1 MAFVSDLRV
10 EDNASAAPATAQV
23 ISQRLGSA
31 LRTRYEGDIHKREC
45 HPTQA
50 DYDVKMASRALAA
63 FTMFQLG
70 GIDDKDAAESVCDS
84 SHDGGID
91 GICVNHNEKTVVVV
105 QSKFNQAGNGT
116 WTRNDFLAFKDSCEK
131 LQEER
136 YELFDEILQNKSVD
150 INRAINSFDYKFIF
164 AMTHTGKKGA
174 SEIVLRDM
182 QEWQEQLNAAA
193 FTPEDT
199 PKEEWAFQVHLVSSE
214 DLLHWLQAGSR
225 NQVDLK
231 SVEIERYGFIDT
243 PHKAFYGIVS
253 GDQIAE
259 WWRSYS
265 QRLFTKNIRNILGK
279 TDVNEEIKKSALQN
293 PNMFWFYNNGITLL
307 VKEIVPH
314 RRNAAL
320 GQERGVFDFNDVSII
335 NGAQTVSSIGAIV
348 DALGDNISTLKVSAR
363 FIALDNDD
371 DDVIANSITKANN
384 FQNRVL
390 GRDFA
395 SQQPDQHRLSRE
407 MILEGYSY
415 QLLRTDEDFTQ
426 SNSKVIDLDEALNAL
441 ACATKNNSIIATLK
455 SNRGRFF
462 DNFEGSLYRAVFN
475 PRVSGVRVINTVTHF
490 RVIDRLLSDIMGDI
504 DKVSQSRKYLIATH
518 GNRFFSSVV
527 LGNIQGLERIT
538 EIMSPDEQFIREQ
551 LLRIVGRTEEYIE
564 REYPNAYPARFF
576 ANPNKIQEL
585 YDNV

>member
-10 EDNASAAPATAQV
+10 EDNATAAPATAQV

-31 LRTRYEGDIHKREC
+31 LRKRYQANIHKREC
-45 HPTQA
+45 QQEQS
-50 DYDVKMASRALAA
+50 DYEVKMASRALAA

-91 GICVNHNEKTVVVV
+91 GICVNHNDKTVVVV

-136 YELFDEILQNKSVD
+136 YDLFDEILQEKSVD

-182 QEWQEQLNAAA
+182 QEWQEELNSAA
-193 FTPEDT
+193 FTPADS

-231 SVEIERYGFIDT
+231 SVEIERYGFIDA
-243 PHKAFYGIVS
+243 PHKAFYGVVS
-253 GDQIAE
+253 GDQIAD

-293 PNMFWFYNNGITLL
+293 PSMFWFYNNGITLL
-307 VKEIVPH
+307 GKV
-314 RRNAAL
+314 R
-320 GQERGVFDFNDVSII
+320 
-335 NGAQTVSSIGAIV
+335 TSS
-348 DALGDNISTLKVSAR
+348 
-363 FIALDNDD
+363 
-371 DDVIANSITKANN
+371 
-384 FQNRVL
+384 
-390 GRDFA
+390 
-395 SQQPDQHRLSRE
+395 
-407 MILEGYSY
+407 
-415 QLLRTDEDFTQ
+415 
-426 SNSKVIDLDEALNAL
+426 
-441 ACATKNNSIIATLK
+441 
-455 SNRGRFF
+455 
-462 DNFEGSLYRAVFN
+462 
-475 PRVSGVRVINTVTHF
+475 
-490 RVIDRLLSDIMGDI
+490 
-504 DKVSQSRKYLIATH
+504 
-518 GNRFFSSVV
+518 
-527 LGNIQGLERIT
+527 
-538 EIMSPDEQFIREQ
+538 
-551 LLRIVGRTEEYIE
+551 
-564 REYPNAYPARFF
+564 
-576 ANPNKIQEL
+576 
-585 YDNV
+585 